1 MSLLQ
6 QIVSVR
12 TSQQGNATT
21 KQAAVFPHLKVTMA
35 WTRTLIEAVTP
46 QPTAG
51 TRIGATRDFRYRQ
64 ICKSITAVG
73 TEVGRLISNVQSA
86 NRVSCWSPSWLITF
100 AINSF
105 MSTNLWKIFWTHF
118 LEHLHKVF
126 KLAAVDWIFQKKQF

>member
-12 TSQQGNATT
+12 TNQQGDATT

-86 NRVSCWSPSWLITF
+86 NRVSCWSPDYF

-105 MSTNLWKIFWTHF
+105 MSTNLWKIFWTLF
-118 LEHLHKVF
+118 LNIYTSFSNLLLLIEV
-126 KLAAVDWIFQKKQF
+126 VKKQF